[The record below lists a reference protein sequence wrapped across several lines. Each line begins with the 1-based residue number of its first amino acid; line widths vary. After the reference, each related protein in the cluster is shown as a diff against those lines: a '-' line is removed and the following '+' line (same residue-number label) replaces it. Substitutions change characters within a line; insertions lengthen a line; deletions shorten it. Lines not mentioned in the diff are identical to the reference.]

1 LTGIQFPNINFAV
14 VGCERFRI
22 KPRNKAAI
30 FPRQV
35 RLVTKPISP
44 KVVTILDKFAVAS
57 RAHRRS
63 QVRVLMYSHDT
74 FGLGHLRRCRT
85 IAHALVEAF
94 KGVHVLIIS
103 GSQIAGA
110 FDLKARVDFVKI
122 PSVIKLYNGEYTS
135 ISRHINI
142 EETIEWR
149 TKIIRSTAE
158 SFEPDIFIVDKEPL
172 GLKRELLPTLGYL
185 KKRGCRLV
193 VGLRD
198 VLDDEELLAAEWG
211 RNDTLRHI
219 EKFYDNIWIYGP
231 EGFWNPLQ
239 GLALPNA
246 LVGRVS
252 YTGFLHR
259 DLPVHAKALDLVLPE
274 AYLLVMAGGGGDG
287 GELMRAAIR
296 ARAVEP
302 DRHLPFVMVLG
313 PFMSNEERGAIRALA
328 AADRDIHVLDFVN
341 QPEALITR
349 AAAIVGMAGYN
360 TFCEI
365 LSFDK
370 PAMLAPRVLPRRE
383 QLIRAR
389 RAAELGLTD
398 IILPEEAEDAAE
410 LSARLIALPD
420 RRRPLDAG
428 AAAMLGGLQTICRS
442 VMSFGMEDS
451 DLDVFIPPAAE

>member
-1 LTGIQFPNINFAV
+1 V
-14 VGCERFRI
+14 RI
-22 KPRNKAAI
+22 
-30 FPRQV
+30 
-35 RLVTKPISP
+35 
-44 KVVTILDKFAVAS
+44 
-57 RAHRRS
+57 
-63 QVRVLMYSHDT
+63 LMYSHDT

-94 KGVHVLIIS
+94 KGVHVLIVS

-110 FDLKARVDFVKI
+110 FDLKARVDFVKV
-122 PSVIKLYNGEYTS
+122 PSVIKLYDGEYTS

-172 GLKRELLPTLGYL
+172 GLKRELLPTLQYL

-219 EKFYDNIWIYGP
+219 ERFYDDIWIYGP

-239 GLALPNA
+239 GLKLPEG
-246 LVGRVS
+246 LTRRFS
-252 YTGFLHR
+252 YTGFLRR
-259 DLPVHAKALDLVLPE
+259 DMPVRAQTRELALPE
-274 AYLLVMAGGGGDG
+274 NYLLVMAGGGGDG
-287 GELMRAAIR
+287 GQLMRAAIR
-296 ARAVEP
+296 ARAVAAK
-302 DRHLPFVMVLG
+302 RHLPFVMVLG
-313 PFMSNEERGAIRALA
+313 PFMSNEERAEIRELA
-328 AADRDIHVLDFVN
+328 AGDADIHILDFVN

-349 AAAIVGMAGYN
+349 AAAVVGMAGYN

-370 PAMLAPRVLPRRE
+370 PAMLVPRVLPRRE
-383 QLIRAR
+383 QLIRAT
-389 RAAELGLTD
+389 RAAELGLVDTL
-398 IILPEEAEDAAE
+398 LPDEAEDAATM
-410 LSARLIALPD
+410 SARLLALPG
-420 RRRPLDAG
+420 RARPLEAG
-428 AAAMLGGLQTICRS
+428 AASMLDGLQRIRDAVMRFGKAARS
-442 VMSFGMEDS
+442 
-451 DLDVFIPPAAE
+451 LKVFIPPTAE